1 MAKSIAEL
9 QAIREQMQGQMSLR
23 VEDKDAIL
31 VVVGMGTC
39 GIAAGAREVMATIV
53 DEIGAANVT
62 NVKVVMGPCDDAAN
76 APIVEIHEP
85 GKDTVTCTKVDAE
98 KAKQIVAGIVG
109 GAK

>member
-23 VEDKDAIL
+23 VEDKDAIH

-62 NVKVVMGPCDDAAN
+62 NVKVVLGPCDNAEN
-76 APIVEIHEP
+76 APVVEIHEAD
-85 GKDTVTCTKVDAE
+85 KEVVTFTKVDAA
-98 KAKQIVAGIVG
+98 KAKQIVADIVG
-109 GAK
+109 KTK